1 MPDKPN
7 SLADVSMAYR
17 PTEKTEARKKAQHKL
32 LSDSALSIV
41 SKGGFKALTIASL
54 AQEANVAI
62 GTIYKY
68 FEDKAELCAHVFRI
82 ASGKEV
88 EMVRR
93 FAFPDDTQPHDD
105 NTCTARLERTIQAF
119 SERAIAGHTL
129 AYALIAEPINP
140 VVEAERLVYREA
152 YAEIFQQLIEQGI
165 SNGEFRQ
172 QDAFIAGT
180 AIVGA
185 LAETLVAPLANA
197 SESLAQTSQDQL
209 FQSIKIFCLA
219 AVTRGQ

>member
-93 FAFPDDTQPHDD
+93 FAFPDDTQPDDD
-105 NTCTARLERTIQAF
+105 NTCTARLERTIHAF
-119 SERAIAGHTL
+119 SKRAIAGHKL
-129 AYALIAEPINP
+129 AYALIAEPIDP
-140 VVEAERLVYREA
+140 MVEAERLVYREA
-152 YAEIFQQLIEQGI
+152 YAEIFQKLIEQGI

-172 QDAFIAGT
+172 QNAFIAGA

-185 LAETLVAPLANA
+185 LAETLIVPLEKVSAGKLGTQQNHLI
-197 SESLAQTSQDQL
+197 ESIN
-209 FQSIKIFCLA
+209 FFCLN
-219 AVTRGQ
+219 AVK

>member
-1 MPDKPN
+1 
-7 SLADVSMAYR
+7 MAYR

-32 LSDSALSIV
+32 LSDTALNIV

-68 FEDKAELCAHVFRI
+68 FKDKAELSAHIFRI

-88 EMVRR
+88 EMVRKS
-93 FAFPDDTQPHDD
+93 AFPEEKQAHDD
-105 NTCTARLERTIQAF
+105 NTCTARLKRTIHAF
-119 SERAIAGHTL
+119 SERAIAGHKL

-140 VVEAERLVYREA
+140 MVEAERLVYREA
-152 YAEIFQQLIEQGI
+152 YAEIFQQLIEEGI
-165 SNGEFRQ
+165 SSGEFRQ

-185 LAETLVAPLANA
+185 LAETLVTPLGKAVN
-197 SESLAQTSQDQL
+197 SEENIHRSQ
-209 FQSIKIFCLA
+209 FIESINQFCLF
-219 AVTRGQ
+219 AVT